1 MTVAILLGALFGA
14 GLVILVT
21 GLIPSRPNLANALQS
36 LHLTR
41 HDFVA
46 APDHKESLTSK
57 VFGKRLARTA
67 LGDRLL
73 APSRSSLRV
82 IGRTPEEQLARTMT
96 TVITLFFFPQLLSF
110 LLVIAGVGISLKVPI
125 GAGLVLALLGYA
137 IAVLQV
143 RGLADQRRRDFRY
156 ALGAFLDVVA
166 ISLASGRGIDSA
178 LSNAAEIGT
187 DWSFVE
193 IRRALVSARLA
204 GETPWAALARLGT
217 DLDISELNELAASTS
232 LAGDEGARVRQSLLA
247 KSRSMRQKLSS
258 EVQSKAEAS
267 TERLALPIVLMMTGF
282 VIFLGYPALARV
294 LQGVG

>member
-1 MTVAILLGALFGA
+1 MRAAILLGSMFGV
-14 GLVILVT
+14 GIVLLVT

-41 HDFVA
+41 HEFVA
-46 APDHKESLTSK
+46 TVDRKESL
-57 VFGKRLARTA
+57 VGRIFGKRLARTS
-67 LGDRLL
+67 LGDKLL
-73 APSRSSLRV
+73 SPSRSSLRV

-96 TVITLFFFPQLLSF
+96 TVLILFFLPNIFTFF
-110 LLVIAGVGISLKVPI
+110 LVLAGVGISVPIPI
-125 GAGLVLALLGYA
+125 GAGLVLAALGYG
-137 IAVLQV
+137 IVVLQV
-143 RGLADQRRRDFRY
+143 KGLAEQRRRDFRY

-178 LSNAAEIGT
+178 LSGASEIGS
-187 DWSFVE
+187 DWSFIE

-204 GETPWAALARLGT
+204 GETPWAALARLGH

-232 LAGDEGARVRQSLLA
+232 LAGDEGAKVRQSLLA

-267 TERLALPIVLMMTGF
+267 TERLALPIVMMMTGF

-294 LQGVG
+294 MQGVG